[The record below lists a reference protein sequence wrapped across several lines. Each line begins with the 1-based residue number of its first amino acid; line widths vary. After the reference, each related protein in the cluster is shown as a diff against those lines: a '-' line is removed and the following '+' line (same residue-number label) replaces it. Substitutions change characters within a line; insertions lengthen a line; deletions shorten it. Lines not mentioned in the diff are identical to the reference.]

1 MNATE
6 SYKQLVEEH
15 FGQGSATFK
24 SDLPPNNVTGALVR
38 TDQYSKFREGFI
50 ARLSRLAARYPT
62 ENPFRSSILE
72 AANNIPQPKTWE
84 GAYSELAGV
93 DFFNTDADWLRDSI
107 ELSRTVPASETLAE
121 AIGMKNV
128 NFDGHYPEFGV
139 SFDVKVLQDKIGNML
154 EGLIAGVKKRIS
166 EPDLAIQPEF
176 PIDMDFHDYDGKHQ
190 QLIGELELE
199 LRAGHE
205 SGCVQSKVVSG
216 LTYRYRRTPGLL
228 MANSCYNPYEH
239 ARNHHWLLFQHLKK
253 FSRNYPSVIVFVSF
267 PWFSESIL
275 SGDTSPNEV
284 FYRAFARRFFCQY
297 KDDQTPAT
305 KLLGKIDGTVT
316 MSDVSR
322 SLSGVIFLEDHI
334 IMEGDD
340 TEKRMRAYA
349 YFNPN
354 ANHRLPRQYRHHLE
368 ALRAYIDDF
377 EADNY

>member
-6 SYKQLVEEH
+6 HYKELVEKQ
-15 FGQGSATFK
+15 FGPGSTTFK
-24 SDLPPNNVTGALVR
+24 ESLPSNNVTGALVR
-38 TDQYSKFREGFI
+38 TDQFHEFREGFN
-50 ARLSRLAARYPT
+50 ARLARLASRYT
-62 ENPFRSSILE
+62 TQNQFRNTVLE
-72 AANNIPQPKTWE
+72 AVNNIPQPKNWE
-84 GAYSELAGV
+84 GAYAELAAM
-93 DFFNTDADWLRDSI
+93 DFFNSDSDWLGSPI

-121 AIGMKNV
+121 ALGMTDV

-176 PIDMDFHDYDGKHQ
+176 PFDMDFRDYDGKHQ
-190 QLIGELELE
+190 QLISELEQE

-205 SGCVQSKVVSG
+205 SGCIRSKVVSV
-216 LTYRYRRTPGLL
+216 LSYRYRRTPGSL
-228 MANSCYNPYEH
+228 MGVSCYNPYEH
-239 ARNHHWLLFQHLKK
+239 ARNHHRLLFQHLKK

-275 SGDTSPNEV
+275 SGDISPNEV

-297 KDDQTPAT
+297 KDDQTPAA

-340 TEKRMRAYA
+340 EEKRMQAYA

-354 ANHRLPRQYRHHLE
+354 ANHRLPRHYRHHLE
-368 ALRAYIDDF
+368 ALQTYIDDF